1 MDQYHIMIKFAFL
14 FLALG
19 LIVLPF
25 VLQFDKKF
33 FKEGT
38 LPAAIGASLVSGVI
52 FSAITLAMQLAGLLH
67 FDTASTIGLI
77 IGGVPLE
84 QYLLNFS
91 FAFAAS
97 GLYQYLNMKFPKNDL
112 QKYSLAVSNLL
123 LGLCVAFLFFGYT
136 KWYTMF
142 TFATL
147 TVVLFLIE
155 YVGSLRFMY
164 KAYRA
169 FLVMLVPFY
178 LVYGILFWNG
188 VLRVAKN
195 QLTGMFVA
203 KIPIETHFIALSM
216 VLVSVYVFEFL
227 MRKRSV

>member
-1 MDQYHIMIKFAFL
+1 MKFAFL
-14 FLALG
+14 FLTLG
-19 LIVLPF
+19 LIVFPYFLH
-25 VLQFDKKF
+25 LDKKILNKET
-33 FKEGT
+33 FKAT
-38 LPAAIGASLVSGVI
+38 ISASLVSAII
-52 FSAITLAMQLAGLLH
+52 FSAITLAMQLAGLL
-67 FDTASTIGLI
+67 FFNIDSTIGVV
-77 IGGVPLE
+77 IGHIPLE
-84 QYLLNFS
+84 LYLLNFS
-91 FAFAAS
+91 FSFAAVS
-97 GLYQYLNMKFPKNDL
+97 VYQYFNIRFPKNDL

-136 KWYTMF
+136 KWYTLL

-147 TVVLFLIE
+147 AIVLFSIE
-155 YVGSLRFMY
+155 YIGRLRFMY

-188 VLRVAKN
+188 VLHVAEN

-203 KIPIETHFIALSM
+203 KIPIENHFVALSM
-216 VLVSVYVFEFL
+216 LLVSVYIFEFL